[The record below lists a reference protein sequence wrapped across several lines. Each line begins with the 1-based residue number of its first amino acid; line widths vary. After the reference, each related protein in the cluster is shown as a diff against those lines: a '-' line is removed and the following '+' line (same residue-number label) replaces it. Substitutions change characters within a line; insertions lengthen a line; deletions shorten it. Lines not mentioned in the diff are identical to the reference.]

1 MYITENTIHGY
12 FKSVT
17 QYEHILNAIDFLYT
31 FTGFSLE
38 QYFHRALGLADLR
51 VKYISRV
58 ISGTV
63 YWWSF
68 ALRSKSLEA
77 EELLQVMPEQ
87 VPQRKYN
94 CIFSIF
100 VFLCCI
106 SVIIFIF
113 FYTHTAMHTT
123 TLPQTPQKTC
133 RFVSLISQKSHSAK
147 SAHVD
152 LSSTESFFT
161 LRQEHLVFP
170 YSFNVVK
177 YVQSVLCLILILILF
192 CVFSSGIQ
200 TISILVIACG
210 GCI

>member
-1 MYITENTIHGY
+1 MTDICPNAALYITENTIHGY

-87 VPQRKYN
+87 VPQRKNN
-94 CIFSIF
+94 CLFS
-100 VFLCCI
+100 L
-106 SVIIFIF
+106 SLY
-113 FYTHTAMHTT
+113 FYA
-123 TLPQTPQKTC
+123 
-133 RFVSLISQKSHSAK
+133 VSQS
-147 SAHVD
+147 
-152 LSSTESFFT
+152 LSS
-161 LRQEHLVFP
+161 
-170 YSFNVVK
+170 
-177 YVQSVLCLILILILF
+177 
-192 CVFSSGIQ
+192 FSSIHTQPCTPPPYPKPHKKRVGLCHLFLRNPTAQ
-200 TISILVIACG
+200 NLLMST
-210 GCI
+210 